1 VSASSMICVVKG
13 VAVVM
18 SCCLHH

>member
-1 VSASSMICVVKG
+1 VSATSMICVVKG